1 MSASK
6 EAISMPDARR
16 LRALYSVKKNKIRR
30 ERERRVSGRLQTPGL
45 MQSGER
51 LPQILEK
58 RARARNPR
66 SRILPCRGRR
76 DAENGFLHRINEL
89 AAATRTRLPLPPF
102 AGNSPPL
109 TAAPLRNLVGDD
121 PAARKAL

>member
-1 MSASK
+1 MMSASK

-30 ERERRVSGRLQTPGL
+30 ERERRVSGRLQTPSL

-76 DAENGFLHRINEL
+76 DTGNGFLHGIAIPEIFAR
-89 AAATRTRLPLPPF
+89 ARGPRQLP
-102 AGNSPPL
+102 S
-109 TAAPLRNLVGDD
+109 
-121 PAARKAL
+121 